1 MFPAMVTVKSVS
13 ISILPAKLQ
22 LPPNEK
28 FLHHS
33 VPIQLNK
40 FKFKSF
46 CIPQQQ
52 LHGVSGLP
60 HTNTLAYNNLMS
72 LYIKG
77 DRLEEA
83 RKLFDYMSQRNEES
97 WSIIISAY
105 THSGN
110 FVKALNMFERMM
122 WDGWKP
128 NEFVLG
134 CVIKASS
141 ELREVSV
148 GRQLHGWLIRS
159 GFGLGVSTHTFLM
172 TMYSNCGFLDDAR
185 RVFDEIPISF
195 LDDFSLWNTI
205 INVHMY
211 HECWTEVFSLFV
223 YMVSI
228 GIVEVT
234 IRIYASIISA
244 CSNARIESYG
254 EILHG
259 RIVKDGILNETI
271 IGNSLITFYAKCG
284 NIEEANRLFLRMSK
298 KDVVSW
304 NSVIAGNEQN
314 GEYETAM
321 NLFHRMLR
329 MEIPT
334 RPNRIT
340 FLSALSA
347 ISGTLALKHGRATHA
362 HIIRSG
368 LLCNTSIA
376 NSLINMYSKCKE
388 VNKAKLVFDKL
399 SFKDMVSWNSML
411 SGYEQNEQ
419 SPTVFKLF
427 KEMLLSGTEPDNH
440 SFTVVLSASSS
451 LQSEFKCLSVG
462 KAVHGY
468 VLKRIPPWRLGI
480 STNNAILTMYA
491 KNNRVAEA
499 EKIFEELIEKDSYT
513 WNAMMDGYSVS
524 GSFDKSVRVFL
535 EMHEQGL
542 SSDYMTFS
550 ILLTVCSGLVSI
562 NLGKQFHAL
571 IVKHIGH
578 RGFTHRTSLLSI
590 HNALI
595 SMYAKCGS
603 ISDADRVFIR
613 MRSKDVFSW
622 TAMITAYAHHGMA
635 IESFELFEKMK
646 QDAIKPNAVTFLGLL
661 TACAHSG
668 FVEEGIHYFS
678 SMSHA
683 HGLNPSIEHYACM
696 VDLFGRTGQL
706 KQAENFLEA
715 GMTLFK
721 KKHGDCLNL
730 WKVLLGAC
738 HAHKQLELGVRAAMK
753 ILESEPE
760 DETTHTL
767 LLNLYAASGMW
778 EDTMKV
784 RSWMRDKGLKKQ
796 EIGCSWIEAG
806 NKRHLFV
813 AGDIFHPQR
822 KEIYVKLEEINSG
835 CRKMGYVPMTEYVL
849 HDVDESQK
857 EAIIGCHSEKLAVSF
872 GLLQNGQ
879 GSKGVIRVMKNLR
892 ICGDCHNWMKYSSK
906 LEGRSIVVRDSRRFH
921 FFKDGSCSCR
931 DYW

>member
-1 MFPAMVTVKSVS
+1 MVAVNSVT
-13 ISILPAKLQ
+13 ISTLPAKLQ
-22 LPPNEK
+22 LPPSVQ

-33 VPIQLNK
+33 LPIQLRK
-40 FKFKSF
+40 LRFRSF
-46 CIPQQQ
+46 CIQQQQ
-52 LHGVSGLP
+52 LSGVSGLR
-60 HTNTLAYNNLMS
+60 HTNTLAYNNLMIS
-72 LYIKG
+72 YIKD

-83 RKLFDYMSQRNEES
+83 RKLFDYMSQRNEDS

-105 THSGN
+105 TQSGN
-110 FVKALNMFERMM
+110 LVRALHMFERMM
-122 WDGWKP
+122 YDDFKP

-134 CVIKASS
+134 CLLKASS

-159 GFGLGVSTHTFLM
+159 GFGLGVSIHTFLM
-172 TMYSNCGFLDDAR
+172 TMYSNCGCLDDAR
-185 RVFDEIPISF
+185 RIFDEIPISF
-195 LDDFSLWNTI
+195 LDDVSLWNTI
-205 INVHMY
+205 INVYIY
-211 HECWTEVFSLFV
+211 HECWTEAFSLFGD
-223 YMVSI
+223 MI
-228 GIVEVT
+228 LAGIVEVT
-234 IRIYASIISA
+234 VRIYASIISA
-244 CSNARIESYG
+244 CSNARIENYG
-254 EILHG
+254 KIIHG
-259 RIVKDGILNETI
+259 RMVKDGLLNETI
-271 IGNSLITFYAKCG
+271 IANSLVTFYAKCG
-284 NIEEANRLFLRMSK
+284 RIEEANRQFLTMSK

-329 MEIPT
+329 IGIST

-340 FLSALSA
+340 FLSVLSA
-347 ISGTLALKHGRATHA
+347 ISGTSALKHGRSTHA

-368 LLCNTSIA
+368 LQCNISIA
-376 NSLINMYSKCKE
+376 NSLINMYSKCKK
-388 VNKAKLVFDKL
+388 VDKAKLVFDKL
-399 SFKDMVSWNSML
+399 PFKDIVSWNSML

-419 SPTVFKLF
+419 PASVFKLF
-427 KEMLLSGTEPDNH
+427 KEMLLSGIEPDDH
-440 SFTVVLSASSS
+440 SFTTVLSATSS
-451 LQSEFKCLSVG
+451 LHSEFKCLSVG
-462 KAVHGY
+462 RAVHGY
-468 VLKRIPPWRLGI
+468 VLRRVPPWRLGL
-480 STNNAILTMYA
+480 STNNAILNMYA

-524 GSFDKSVRVFL
+524 GHFDKSVRVFL

-550 ILLTVCSGLVSI
+550 ILLTACSGLVSI

-578 RGFTHRTSLLSI
+578 RGFTHHTSLLSI
-590 HNALI
+590 HNSLI

-635 IESFELFEKMK
+635 IKSFKLFEMMK
-646 QDAIKPNAVTFLGLL
+646 QDATKPNAVTFLGLL

-668 FVEEGIHYFS
+668 FVEKGIHYFS

-696 VDLFGRTGQL
+696 VDLFGRMGQL
-706 KQAENFLEA
+706 EQAVKFLEA
-715 GMTLFK
+715 GMTLFMN
-721 KKHGDCLNL
+721 KHGDCLNL

-760 DETTHTL
+760 DETTHIL
-767 LLNLYAASGMW
+767 LLNLYAASGLR
-778 EDTMKV
+778 EDAMKV
-784 RSWMRDKGLKKQ
+784 RRWMRDKGLKKQ

-806 NKRHLFV
+806 NKRHIFV
-813 AGDIFHPQR
+813 AGDICHPQR
-822 KEIYVKLEEINSG
+822 KKIYVKLEEINRG
-835 CRKMGYVPMTEYVL
+835 CREMGYVPMTDYVH
-849 HDVDESQK
+849 HDVDEAQK
-857 EAIIGCHSEKLAVSF
+857 KAIIGCHSEKLAVSF
-872 GLLQNGQ
+872 GLLQTGL
-879 GSKGVIRVMKNLR
+879 GTRKDVIRVMKNLR
-892 ICGDCHNWMKYSSK
+892 VCGDCHNWMKYSSQ
-906 LEGRSIVVRDSRRFH
+906 LEGRSIVLRDSRRFH
-921 FFKDGSCSCR
+921 FFKDGSCSCG